1 MTLRGLTG
9 HSGNV
14 VQGVGRPLNSGI
26 GYNGKAPKA
35 PYIINYS
42 RNSAN
47 IHKGQSVLR
56 KLFGR

>member
-1 MTLRGLTG
+1 MTVRGLSSNGITKA
-9 HSGNV
+9 
-14 VQGVGRPLNSGI
+14 VGRPKQSSI
-26 GYNGKAPKA
+26 GYNPNAPKA

-42 RNSAN
+42 RNSVN